1 MKPGGAAARYWLPV
15 VVVLAG
21 CATSA
26 PKPEWQRD
34 STVNFAAYRTF
45 ALPATPGVGGNDPPL
60 QLLDRNIRNA
70 IAGEMRRKGYT
81 ETSEQPDLR
90 MIYET
95 TSADRVESSPVQ
107 VGVGVGSWGGNVGG
121 SINVGS
127 PSIRN
132 YKEGTLV
139 IHAVD
144 NARNAEVWEGR
155 VSSRIGSGGVD
166 PAAVSST
173 VAEVM
178 RNFPARPAG
187 P

>member
-1 MKPGGAAARYWLPV
+1 MKPGGAAARYWLPAV
-15 VVVLAG
+15 VLLAG
-21 CATSA
+21 CASSA
-26 PKPEWQRD
+26 PQPAWQRD
-34 STVNFAAYRTF
+34 PAVNFAAYRTF
-45 ALPATPGVGGNDPPL
+45 ALPATPGVGGTDPPL
-60 QLLDRNIRNA
+60 QLLDRNIRTA
-70 IAGEMRRKGYT
+70 IAEQMRRKGYT
-81 ETSEQPDLR
+81 ETTGQPDLR

-95 TSADRVESSPVQ
+95 TSADRVESNPVR
-107 VGVGVGSWGGNVGG
+107 VGVGVGSWSGNVGG

-144 NARNAEVWEGR
+144 VARNAEVWEGR
-155 VSSRIGSGGVD
+155 LSSRIANGGLD
-166 PAAVSST
+166 PAAVSTT

-178 RNFPARPAG
+178 RDLPARPAG